1 MNRARC
7 ITLLALIQAV
17 GGARVVWRLART
29 ARGERIVTSNA
40 PQPGTRVTVLVP
52 VLNEHGRLGS
62 CLVEL
67 LAQPSEVAEILV
79 IDGGSTDG
87 TQDLVSLF
95 AARDRRIRLLDASP
109 IPADWNGKVH
119 GLQFG
124 LDRADPSTAWILTV
138 DADVRPAPALV
149 RSLLAHALRNAT
161 AAVSI
166 ATSQH
171 LSGTAEGIV
180 HPALLT
186 TLVYRYGIPGHET
199 RRIDEV
205 QANGQ
210 CALYWREALER
221 YGGFAAARTSVC
233 EDVTLARMLAS
244 HGWSVGFHETDGL
257 ATVEMYAS
265 WREAWQ
271 NWSRSLPLRDRYSG
285 GGGWLRL
292 TEVALAQALPLPLL
306 VLLVLWRPAPR
317 PEIAFAINS
326 LLLLVRCGVLVGTA
340 RAYAW
345 RPWTYWLSPLADLP
359 VAVQLWRNALKR
371 RHDWRGRTLIRGS

>member
-1 MNRARC
+1 MNWARG

-17 GGARVVWRLART
+17 GGARIVWRLART

-40 PQPGTRVTVLVP
+40 PQPGQRVTVLVP
-52 VLNEHGRLGS
+52 VLNERDRLGP

-79 IDGGSTDG
+79 TDGGSTDG
-87 TQDLVSLF
+87 THDLVLLF

-124 LDRADPSTAWILTV
+124 LDRADPSSAWVLTV

-149 RSLLAHALRNAT
+149 RSLLSHALRHPTT
-161 AAVSI
+161 AAVSV
-166 ATSQH
+166 ATTQR
-171 LSGTAEGIV
+171 LSGPAEGII

-210 CALYWREALER
+210 
-221 YGGFAAARTSVC
+221 
-233 EDVTLARMLAS
+233 
-244 HGWSVGFHETDGL
+244 
-257 ATVEMYAS
+257 
-265 WREAWQ
+265 
-271 NWSRSLPLRDRYSG
+271 
-285 GGGWLRL
+285 
-292 TEVALAQALPLPLL
+292 
-306 VLLVLWRPAPR
+306 
-317 PEIAFAINS
+317 
-326 LLLLVRCGVLVGTA
+326 
-340 RAYAW
+340 
-345 RPWTYWLSPLADLP
+345 
-359 VAVQLWRNALKR
+359 
-371 RHDWRGRTLIRGS
+371 